1 MKGFLP
7 CKFNSSKI
15 KLVIDMGNLLVL
27 LRKSHKLEKDQVAA
41 QLDLS
46 VEEYTQME
54 SEGHKLTSAQAEL
67 LSELYNIEARH
78 LLAESNPVVNYNIG
92 TYSRGI
98 TNVQNYY
105 EGLENN
111 PSE

>member
-1 MKGFLP
+1 M
-7 CKFNSSKI
+7 
-15 KLVIDMGNLLVL
+15 
-27 LRKSHKLEKDQVAA
+27 EKDQVAA

-46 VEEYTQME
+46 IDDYTQLE
-54 SEGHKLTSAQAEL
+54 SGEYKLNAQQAEL
-67 LSELYNIEARH
+67 LSELYNIEPRH

-105 EGLENN
+105 EG
-111 PSE
+111 SEDRG